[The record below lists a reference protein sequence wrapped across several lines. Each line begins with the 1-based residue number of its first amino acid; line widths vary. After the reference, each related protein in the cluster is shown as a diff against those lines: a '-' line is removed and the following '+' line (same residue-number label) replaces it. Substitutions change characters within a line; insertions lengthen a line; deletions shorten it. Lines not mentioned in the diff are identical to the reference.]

1 LAKGLNMKQ
10 YSKIL
15 GTGSYL
21 PPRVMSNQDF
31 EKMIE
36 TSDEWIVSRS
46 GIRNRHFVDHTEGLV
61 DIIEVAARR
70 AIEASGISIS
80 DIDGIIVGTTSG
92 DYVFPSAACDLQARL
107 GITNTC
113 AAFDIQA
120 ACSGF
125 IYALSVADKFM
136 QAGAMRY
143 VLVIG
148 GEVISNYINWEDRTT
163 SVLFGDGAGAVVL
176 GLSDE
181 AGILSTHIH
190 ADGRYRDLLYAKHN
204 WKETGKTISR
214 PFIVMEGKEVFKV
227 AVNTLNDMVE
237 EALVANNLEKSDIDW
252 LVPHQANL
260 RIIAATAKKLDLPME
275 RVIVTVEEQGNT
287 SAGSIPLALDEGV
300 RDGRI
305 KRGELLLLEAF
316 GGGFTWGSAL
326 IRY

>member
-1 LAKGLNMKQ
+1 MKQ
-10 YSKIL
+10 YAKIL

-36 TSDEWIVSRS
+36 TSDEWIFSRS
-46 GIRNRHFVDHTEGLV
+46 GIRNRHFVDGNEGLV
-61 DIIEVAARR
+61 DIAEVAARR
-70 AIEASGISIS
+70 AIEASGISPN
-80 DIDGIIVGTTSG
+80 DIDGIIIGTTSG

-125 IYALSVADKFM
+125 IYALSVAEKFM
-136 QAGAMRY
+136 KTGAMRC

-181 AGILSTHIH
+181 PGIMSTHIH

-204 WKETGKTISR
+204 WKETGKVINR

-237 EALVANNLEKSDIDW
+237 EALVANNLEKTDIDW

-275 RVIVTVEEQGNT
+275 RVIVTVQEQGNT

>member
-1 LAKGLNMKQ
+1 MTAR

-15 GTGSYL
+15 GTGSCL

-31 EKMIE
+31 EKIID
-36 TSDEWIVSRS
+36 TTDEWIFSRS
-46 GIRNRHFVDHTEGLV
+46 GIRNRHFVDEDQSLV
-61 DIIEVAARR
+61 DIAETAARK
-70 AIEASGISIS
+70 ALDASGLEPN
-80 DIDGIIVGTTSG
+80 DIDGIIIGTTSG
-92 DYVFPSAACDLQARL
+92 DYVFPSVACDLQARL
-107 GITNTC
+107 GITNGC
-113 AAFDIQA
+113 PAFDLQA

-125 IYALSVADKFM
+125 IYALSVADQFIKS
-136 QAGAMRY
+136 GAMRR

-148 GEVISNYINWEDRTT
+148 GEVISNYINWEDRSTC
-163 SVLFGDGAGAVVL
+163 VLFGDGAGAAIL
-176 GLSDE
+176 GASE
-181 AGILSTHIH
+181 EPGVMSTHIH
-190 ADGRYRDLLYAKHN
+190 ADGRYRDLLYAKHA
-204 WKETGKTISR
+204 WKEKGKSITR
-214 PFIVMEGKEVFKV
+214 PYIVMEGKEVFKV

-237 EALVANNLEKSDIDW
+237 EALVANNLQKSDIDW

-275 RVIVTVEEQGNT
+275 RVVVTVQEQGNT
-287 SAGSIPLALDEGV
+287 SAGSIPLALDEAI